1 MKKSYYLRL
10 PKTSLEYALYA
21 FTKSKDIRG
30 ILYIKG
36 DFRKTTAYTTI
47 LIPIELDGDKYT
59 IHIPIPNKME
69 SDVLCSVFKFMGYS
83 VFSHPA
89 RESIS
94 IINPLNYVAT
104 MVKRYIKD
112 CKDGSLSKIV
122 LDYLFFSSEEYFD
135 IVEIAGEDALL
146 SEKEYIMDDEAVL

>member
-21 FTKSKDIRG
+21 FTKSKDIRE
-30 ILYIKG
+30 ILYVED
-36 DFRKTTAYTTI
+36 DFRETTTYTTI

-83 VFSHPA
+83 VFSHPV

-94 IINPLNYVAT
+94 IINPLNYVAAI
-104 MVKRYIKD
+104 VKKYIKD
-112 CKDGSLSKIV
+112 SKDCSFSEIIS
-122 LDYLFFSSEEYFD
+122 DYLFFNPEEYFD

-146 SEKEYIMDDEAVL
+146 SEKEYIMGAER